1 VSLVPYPRL
10 TPWVVRLSAVNVVV
24 LLLMMT
30 VFTSPSVV
38 ATLAFDPRIAL
49 ARPWTFVTYAFL
61 HNGLLHVA
69 MNTLGLVIFGPAVEE
84 RMGGR
89 SFLLYYLYCALG
101 GALFTLGL
109 SGLVPTGAMVGA
121 SAAVLG
127 IMVAYAVF
135 WPDAELLAFPL
146 PMPIKAR
153 TLVLALV
160 GISVVLAFLPLGS
173 GVANGAHVG
182 GALFGYLFFRLQA
195 MSHRAPAAPTRAV
208 PRVVMVQSGSGEPAR
223 RSTPVAAPHQR
234 RRPDAD
240 PVAAEM
246 DRVLDKISAEGI
258 ESLTAD
264 ERRFLF
270 EVSKRKKDELH

>member
-1 VSLVPYPRL
+1 MSLVPYPRL
-10 TPWVVRLSAVNVVV
+10 TPWVVRLSAINVVV

-38 ATLAFDPRIAL
+38 ATLAFDPRVAL

-61 HNGLLHVA
+61 HEGVLHVA
-69 MNTLGLVIFGPAVEE
+69 LNTFALVVFGPAVEE

-109 SGLVPTGAMVGA
+109 SGLIPTAPVVGA
-121 SAAVLG
+121 SAAIMGVL
-127 IMVAYAVF
+127 VAYAVC
-135 WPDAELLAFPL
+135 WPDAELIAFPL
-146 PMPIKAR
+146 PIPVKAR
-153 TLVLALV
+153 TLVVALV

-173 GVANGAHVG
+173 GIANGAHVG

-195 MSHRAPAAPTRAV
+195 ISHHAPTAPTRTV
-208 PRVVMVQSGSGEPAR
+208 PRVVMVQSGSGEQAR
-223 RSTPVAAPHQR
+223 RSTPVTAPEQR
-234 RRPDAD
+234 RRTEAD

-270 EVSKRKKDELH
+270 EVSRRKKDELH